1 MAQKIIITR
10 AWCEEHMSECL
21 QSYNESTGKTAHVED
36 YAAEQKH
43 LAELGYI
50 YTGNR
55 SGQYTY
61 TRRMSQPLALPL
73 DWQMAQDSKQ
83 PEYIQDW

>member
-10 AWCEEHMSECL
+10 AWCEEHLAECL
-21 QSYNESTGKTAHVED
+21 QSYNESTGKTSHIAD
-36 YAAEQKH
+36 YTAERKR
-43 LAELGYI
+43 LAELGYT
-50 YTGNR
+50 YTGNHG
-55 SGQYTY
+55 GQYVY

-73 DWQMAQDSKQ
+73 DWEMARETKQ

>member
-10 AWCEEHMSECL
+10 AFCEEHLQECL
-21 QSYNESTGKTAHVED
+21 QSHNESTGTTSHVEN
-36 YAAEQKH
+36 YSQEKQR
-43 LAELGYI
+43 LGELGYV
-50 YTGNR
+50 YTGNHG
-55 SGQYTY
+55 GQYVY

-73 DWQMAQDSKQ
+73 DWQMARETQE